1 MRTEFYAQIDR
12 LTAELGEMCELAAD
26 AADDATAAVVESDPA
41 AGTRVRSTLRRLD
54 ELNDRVDRR
63 AFTLL
68 ALHAPVA
75 HDLRVIMSAFSIAAN
90 ADRMGAL
97 AANVVKIG
105 PVPQEARAVFAKMGR
120 LAVALA
126 ERARRA
132 VLGDDAE
139 EAERIRLDDTA
150 MNDLH
155 RELLTRI
162 LTDSWPHGVQSA
174 SDVALLGRFY
184 ERIADNAVEIGRRV
198 IFQASGEAPL
208 NDPSFS

>member
-26 AADDATAAVVESDPA
+26 AAADATAAVVESDPE
-41 AGTRVRSTLRRLD
+41 AGARVRSTLRRLD

-97 AANVVKIG
+97 AANVVTIG
-105 PVPQEARAVFAKMGR
+105 PVPEEARAVFAEMGR
-120 LAVALA
+120 VAVALA

-139 EAERIRLDDTA
+139 EAERIRLDDAA

-162 LTDSWPHGVQSA
+162 LNDRWPHGVQSA

-208 NDPSFS
+208 SDPSFS